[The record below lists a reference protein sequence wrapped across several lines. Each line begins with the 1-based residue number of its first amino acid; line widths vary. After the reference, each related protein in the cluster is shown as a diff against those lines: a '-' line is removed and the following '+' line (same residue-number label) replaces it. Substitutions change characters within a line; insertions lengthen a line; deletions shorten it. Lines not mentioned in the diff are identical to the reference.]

1 MGNEN
6 RKVYRREVSDVAS
19 WREFSVPHV
28 AFALHR
34 ITGWVLLVWVGYHL
48 ALPAFI
54 GTPTSVQPPRGKLLT
69 VTLLSVLF
77 FHGINGIRLLVN
89 ESLGLGI
96 SSIERL
102 FKGTVAATAV
112 TAVVTWVVV

>member
-6 RKVYRREVSDVAS
+6 TRVYRREVTNVSS

-34 ITGWVLLVWVGYHL
+34 ITGWLLLIWVGYHL
-48 ALPAFI
+48 VLPAL
-54 GTPTSVQPPRGKLLT
+54 TASPTSVQPPGGKLLT
-69 VTLLSVLF
+69 VGLLSVLF
-77 FHGINGIRLLVN
+77 FHGINGIRLLIN

-96 SSIERL
+96 GSIERL
-102 FKGTVAATAV
+102 FKGTVAATAI
-112 TAVVTWVVV
+112 TAIVMWVVV

>member
-48 ALPAFI
+48 ALPAFT
-54 GTPTSVQPPRGKLLT
+54 GMPTSVQPPGGKLLT
-69 VTLLSVLF
+69 VALLSVLF